1 MFVMVYDWFWLEILP
16 MVWNGPLHENY
27 RGRMERVFP
36 MQTVVT
42 LGSHFTLNTPNP
54 SKPTLT
60 HLELCFVQLGQLGP
74 PLYIESVIVSARI
87 RSVARA
93 ACMCILAETG
103 MFCEHKWVTH
113 AAY

>member
-1 MFVMVYDWFWLEILP
+1 MFCQHKWVAHAALLTQSMFVMVYDWFWVEILA

-27 RGRMERVFP
+27 RGRTDHVFP

-60 HLELCFVQLGQLGP
+60 HLELCLYATGAVGTPFVHRKCGG
-74 PLYIESVIVSARI
+74 
-87 RSVARA
+87 
-93 ACMCILAETG
+93 
-103 MFCEHKWVTH
+103 FC
-113 AAY
+113 